1 MQRKRDSLVPVAEA
15 LADLPG
21 PVQALRKATP
31 QALYHFTRFDQV
43 NQLVGASEADPD
55 LGFMARLMALCSLPR
70 TNPGNR
76 IRYVRRNGPYTL
88 VMTTTGL
95 HKLPHGSNPRLMLA
109 WICTEAVRTGS
120 REIVLGRSL
129 SEFMRKLGISS
140 TDGRGQTRLRNQMKR
155 LFNCSVQ
162 LNYTAAGREA
172 SATAL
177 VAELT
182 DFWWNPKHPDQ
193 TGLWESKVRLSEAF
207 FNEIVSHP
215 VPLDMNTLKALKRSP
230 LGLDLYL
237 WLVYRIFA
245 LTSSQRLTW
254 RQLYR
259 QFGVDPDRAGDKRT
273 VQNFRCKILREL
285 KKIKL
290 AWPDLTYGTE
300 RGVLI
305 LYPSVPHIHPAL
317 SRPALNPAHPAVP
330 RAPARAAGRE
340 A

>member
-1 MQRKRDSLVPVAEA
+1 MLRKQG
-15 LADLPG
+15 LASAASILPDLPERSTDPG
-21 PVQALRKATP
+21 HIQTLRRNRRT
-31 QALYHFTRFDQV
+31 FTLADQV
-43 NQLVGASEADPD
+43 NRLVEASEATPD
-55 LGFMARLMALCSLPR
+55 RGFLGRTMALCSLPR
-70 TNPGNR
+70 TDPGNQTQYKR
-76 IRYVRRNGPYTL
+76 VNGPYKL
-88 VMTTTGL
+88 IMSATGD
-95 HKLPHGSNPRLMLA
+95 HKLPHGSNPRLILA
-109 WICTEAVRTGS
+109 WICTEAVKTQS
-120 REIVLGRSL
+120 RDIVLGRSL

-140 TDGRGQTRLRNQMKR
+140 TDGRGQARLRNQMKR

-162 LNYTAAGREA
+162 LNYTAAGRET

-215 VPLDMNTLKALKRSP
+215 VPLDLTTLKALKRSP

-237 WLVYRIFA
+237 WLTYRIFT

-254 RQLYR
+254 KQLYR
-259 QFGVDPDRAGDKRT
+259 QFGAVPDKASDKNT
-273 VQNFRCKILREL
+273 VRDFRRHALREL

-290 AWPDLTYGTE
+290 AWPDLNCGTA

-305 LYPSVPHIHPAL
+305 LYPSVAHIHL
-317 SRPALNPAHPAVP
+317 
-330 RAPARAAGRE
+330 APQ
-340 A
+340 

>member
-1 MQRKRDSLVPVAEA
+1 MPRKQGLKPAGSLLP
-15 LADLPG
+15 DLPIRS
-21 PVQALRKATP
+21 PALGHSAVRRNGR
-31 QALYHFTRFDQV
+31 HFTLADQV
-43 NQLVGASEADPD
+43 NRLVGASEATPD
-55 LGFMARLMALCSLPR
+55 RGFLARTMALCSLPR
-70 TNPGNR
+70 TNLGNQ
-76 IRYVRRNGPYTL
+76 IRYIRQNGPYTL

-95 HKLPHGSNPRLMLA
+95 HKLPHGSNPRLILA

-120 REIVLGRSL
+120 RDIVLGRSL

-140 TDGRGQTRLRNQMKR
+140 TDGRGQARLRNQMKR

-162 LNYTAAGREA
+162 LNYTTAGRET

-215 VPLDMNTLKALKRSP
+215 VPFDLTTLKALKRSP

-237 WLVYRIFA
+237 WLVYRTFSLRA
-245 LTSSQRLTW
+245 PQRLTW
-254 RQLYR
+254 RRMYR
-259 QFGVDPDRAGDKRT
+259 QFGSDPAKASDKNT
-273 VQNFRCKILREL
+273 VQDFRSKVLREL

-290 AWPDLTYGTE
+290 AWPELNYGTA
-300 RGVLI
+300 RGLLI
-305 LYPSVPHIHPAL
+305 LYPSFPHISPVPEPGPAL
-317 SRPALNPAHPAVP
+317 ISS
-330 RAPARAAGRE
+330 
-340 A
+340 

>member
-1 MQRKRDSLVPVAEA
+1 MQRKRDGLVPIGEA
-15 LADLPG
+15 IGNLSPAK
-21 PVQALRKATP
+21 AIRKASPPNQHSFT
-31 QALYHFTRFDQV
+31 QADQV
-43 NQLVGASEADPD
+43 NQLVRASEATPD
-55 LGFMARLMALCSLPR
+55 RGFLARTMALCSLPR

-76 IRYVRRNGPYTL
+76 IRYIRQNGPYTL

-95 HKLPHGSNPRLMLA
+95 HKLPHGSNPRLILA

-120 REIVLGRSL
+120 RDIVLGRSL

-140 TDGRGQTRLRNQMKR
+140 TDGRGQARLRNQMKR

-162 LNYTAAGREA
+162 LNYTTAGRET

-215 VPLDMNTLKALKRSP
+215 VPLDLTTLKALKRSP

-237 WLVYRIFA
+237 WLTYRIFA
-245 LTSSQRLTW
+245 LTTPQRLTW
-254 RQLYR
+254 RLLYS
-259 QFGVDPDRAGDKRT
+259 QFGSDPAKASDKNT
-273 VQNFRCKILREL
+273 VQDFRSKVLREL

-290 AWPDLTYGTE
+290 AWPELNYGTA
-300 RGVLI
+300 RGLLI
-305 LYPSVPHIHPAL
+305 LYPSFPHISPVPEPGPAL
-317 SRPALNPAHPAVP
+317 ISS
-330 RAPARAAGRE
+330 
-340 A
+340 